1 MKTILVVD
9 DDKPTLELM
18 EKFLSENLGY
28 HVITL
33 NNSLEVIETI
43 KNNTIDMAFMDNMM
57 PEKSGLELLSEIK
70 DHGYEFPIIMITAH
84 HSLKIAISALKE
96 GAYDYIKKPLE
107 FKEITGLIE
116 KSIGLPEKESPD
128 PDPEPTESDIEEKPD
143 TTVEPEKAEA
153 SEPAPKPESGLKF
166 MDEEMDDLLVNFETE
181 VEDSEQPKVPSE
193 TEDELEDID
202 KEELFATGYTYFKRK
217 NYKKA
222 RIFWEKLLEYEPNNT
237 TVKHNLSVLEKKE
250 KEGDKRFDIN
260 F

>member
-33 NNSLEVIETI
+33 NNSLKVIETI
-43 KNNTIDMAFMDNMM
+43 KTNTIDMAIMDNMM

-70 DHGYEFPIIMITAH
+70 DLGYDFPIIMITAH

-107 FKEITGLIE
+107 FKEITKLIH
-116 KSIGLPEKESPD
+116 KSIGLPAEKTS
-128 PDPEPTESDIEEKPD
+128 DPEPVEADIEKKPD
-143 TTVEPEKAEA
+143 TIAEEEKSEA
-153 SEPAPKPESGLKF
+153 SETASNPESGLKF

-181 VEDSEQPKVPSE
+181 VEDTEQPKVPSE